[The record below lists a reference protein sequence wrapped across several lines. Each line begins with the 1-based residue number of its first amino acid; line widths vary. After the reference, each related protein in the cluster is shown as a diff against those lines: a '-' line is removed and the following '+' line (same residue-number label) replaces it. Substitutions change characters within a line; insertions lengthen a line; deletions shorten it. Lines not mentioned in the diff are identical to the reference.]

1 MRTTQNRPTTR
12 RRLAAA
18 ALALTATCTVAA
30 CGGNGSDANDAA
42 DAAPSIEPGTTL
54 SASEATKVVEA
65 AAESMSTVHVEM
77 EINAVEE
84 GEKIAGTGEG
94 DFQQDPMAFQVKGE
108 IRGADEPST
117 VEFVILD
124 DTTYASMDGE
134 WVMGGFASV
143 MSAMM
148 PAPNLFLDSVTR
160 AISADTTTYVG
171 QEAIESVDT
180 SHYTF
185 AAGESDFGAEGSTVD
200 VNVDSEGRLVRMKM
214 NGGDAG
220 NIVFDLS
227 AHGEPVTIQKPSG
240 KITDMSDMEM

>member
-1 MRTTQNRPTTR
+1 MRTTQNR

-18 ALALTATCTVAA
+18 ALALTATFTVAA
-30 CGGNGSDANDAA
+30 CGGTGSDANDAAPAA

-54 SASEATKVVEA
+54 SASEATKVVKA
-65 AAESMSTVHVEM
+65 AAESMSTVHVDM
-77 EINAVEE
+77 EINAVED

-94 DFQQDPMAFQVKGE
+94 DFQQDPMAFHVKGE
-108 IRGADEPST
+108 IRGADEPSA

-124 DTTYASMDGE
+124 ETTYASMDGE

-171 QEAIESVDT
+171 QEAIDDVDT
-180 SHYTF
+180 AHYTF

-200 VNVDSEGRLVRMKM
+200 VNVDSEGRLVRMRM

-220 NIVFDLS
+220 EIVFDLS
-227 AHGEPVTIQKPSG
+227 AHGEPVTIAKPSG

>member
-1 MRTTQNRPTTR
+1 MRTTQNR

-18 ALALTATCTVAA
+18 AIALAATCTLAA
-30 CGGNGSDANDAA
+30 CGGTGSDAKDAAASA

-54 SASEATKVVEA
+54 SASEAMKVVKA

-84 GEKIAGTGEG
+84 GDEIAGTGEG
-94 DFQQDPMAFQVKGE
+94 DFRQDPLAFHVKGE
-108 IRGADEPST
+108 ISSEDGPST
-117 VEFVILD
+117 VEFVTLD
-124 DTTYASMDGE
+124 DTAYASMDGE
-134 WVMGGFASV
+134 WVKGGFATV

-148 PAPNLFLDSVTR
+148 PAPNLFLDSVTH

-171 QEAIESVDT
+171 QEAIDGVDT
-180 SHYTF
+180 AHYTF
-185 AAGESDFGAEGSTVD
+185 DAGESDFGAEGSMVD

-220 NIVFDLS
+220 TIVFDLS
-227 AHGEPVTIQKPSG
+227 AHGEPVTIEKPSG

>member
-1 MRTTQNRPTTR
+1 MRTTQNR

-18 ALALTATCTVAA
+18 VLALTATCTVAA
-30 CGGNGSDANDAA
+30 CGGTGSDAKDADSAA

-54 SASEATKVVEA
+54 SASEATKVVKA

-94 DFQQDPMAFQVKGE
+94 DFQQDPMAFHVKGE
-108 IRGADEPST
+108 IRGADEPSA

-124 DTTYASMDGE
+124 NTTYASMDGE

-148 PAPNLFLDSVTR
+148 PAPNLFLDSVTH

-171 QEAIESVDT
+171 QEAIDGVDT
-180 SHYTF
+180 AHYTF

-200 VNVDSEGRLVRMKM
+200 VNVDSEGRLVRMRM

-220 NIVFDLS
+220 EIVFDLS
-227 AHGEPVTIQKPSG
+227 AHGEPVTIAKPSG